1 MEKMS
6 MRTNVIFNLLRSE
19 ISLRAVLVN
28 LAASLI
34 LTAAQPSLAQAQQ
47 EAFASPEQASK
58 ALYEAVRNKD
68 DKAVQG
74 IFGELASTT
83 DQDQDKLERE
93 RFAQKYQEM
102 HRLVR
107 EPDGFIV
114 LYVGAE
120 NWPFPIPLIATDGK
134 WHFDSDSGSQ
144 EIMAREVGEN
154 ESIAIEVCRTMSETN
169 GRDTKSSTADDS
181 VVQFARN
188 LPTPEN
194 ASSATSKPFHG
205 YYFRVLKERSGETV
219 VVASPTEYRISGVM
233 TFVLSG
239 GTFYERD
246 LGPQTATAAEKIE
259 GKPNGKWIRVQ

>member
-19 ISLRAVLVN
+19 INLRAVLVN

-58 ALYEAVRNKD
+58 ALYEAARNKD

-74 IFGELASTT
+74 ILRELASTT

-107 EPDGFIV
+107 EPDGSTM
-114 LYVGAE
+114 LYIGEE
-120 NWPFPIPLIATDGK
+120 NWPFPVPLVANNGK
-134 WHFDSDSGSQ
+134 WHFDSDAGSQ
-144 EIMAREVGEN
+144 EIRAREIGEN
-154 ESIAIEVCRTMSETN
+154 ESTAIEVCRAMTQAIGPNSYKTSE
-169 GRDTKSSTADDS
+169 
-181 VVQFARN
+181 
-188 LPTPEN
+188 
-194 ASSATSKPFHG
+194 
-205 YYFRVLKERSGETV
+205 
-219 VVASPTEYRISGVM
+219 
-233 TFVLSG
+233 
-239 GTFYERD
+239 
-246 LGPQTATAAEKIE
+246 
-259 GKPNGKWIRVQ
+259 

>member
-1 MEKMS
+1 
-6 MRTNVIFNLLRSE
+6 
-19 ISLRAVLVN
+19 N

-107 EPDGFIV
+107 EPDGTTV
-114 LYVGAE
+114 LYIGAE
-120 NWPFPIPLIATDGK
+120 NWPFPIPLVSKNGA
-134 WHFDSDSGSQ
+134 WYFDSDTGKQ
-144 EIMAREVGEN
+144 EILFRRVGEN
-154 ESIAIEVCRTMSETN
+154 EATGIEVSEDFAMTKN
-169 GRDTKSSTADDS
+169 GADAKAASEDPITR
-181 VVQFARN
+181 FAES
-188 LPTPEN
+188 L
-194 ASSATSKPFHG
+194 SSASAVNAGSKESNPFHG
-205 YYFRVLKERSGETV
+205 YYFRVVGVSGPGNARRGLKS
-219 VVASPTEYRISGVM
+219 
-233 TFVLSG
+233 
-239 GTFYERD
+239 
-246 LGPQTATAAEKIE
+246 
-259 GKPNGKWIRVQ
+259 